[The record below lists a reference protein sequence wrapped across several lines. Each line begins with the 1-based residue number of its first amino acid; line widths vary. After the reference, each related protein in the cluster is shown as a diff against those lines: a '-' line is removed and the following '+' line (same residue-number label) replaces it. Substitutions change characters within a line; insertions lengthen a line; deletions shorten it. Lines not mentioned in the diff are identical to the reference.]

1 MGNFQQSMR
10 KLWVSSCVSNAKDKI
25 IFLTAGLGPRR
36 ELPLFTKVCNK
47 TFGIEDKILKTEEKS
62 RKKEGG
68 GLVSLQKKMSVI
80 WSLSLKRGGEKK
92 EKSKKI

>member
-80 WSLSLKRGGEKK
+80 GPYH
-92 EKSKKI
+92 